1 MVLEETVKRSVEN
14 TNISSSTPI
23 MQPNTPV
30 CASTQE
36 SISENAHPDDTCYH
50 LENYDKE
57 SIAVIIEA
65 KLVSNAAHVEAQV
78 SW

>member
-23 MQPNTPV
+23 MQPNTRD
-30 CASTQE
+30 
-36 SISENAHPDDTCYH
+36 SISENAHPDYTCYR

-57 SIAVIIEA
+57 SIADD
-65 KLVSNAAHVEAQV
+65 
-78 SW
+78 